1 MKIELSK
8 LIEMK
13 ELALGDLITRFEK
26 KHMDS
31 EEKAAFVA
39 LVQKE
44 QELEHNE
51 RKFFFEKNKR

>member
-8 LIEMK
+8 LIEIK
-13 ELALGDLITRFEK
+13 ESALGDLIARFEK

-31 EEKAAFVA
+31 EEKASFIA

-44 QELEHNE
+44 QELELRE
-51 RKFFFEKNKR
+51 RQFFFEKNKR